1 MLAAREMHMGLLQI
15 YLLNVAIVAL
25 ILCCAF
31 FLDSSTPNTHGVSWL
46 VLGLA
51 SVLWVVALPLS
62 IVEVM
67 RKVWRRRRTS
77 LKRNPAKI

>member
-46 VLGLA
+46 V
-51 SVLWVVALPLS
+51 
-62 IVEVM
+62 EVM